1 MKQQQE
7 LQRNQQDYKIFALS
21 VAKAEGRPW
30 AVLDSGVVKKTLG
43 LDTLQ
48 AGRLFTRLLK
58 QKRIQRLQRGLYM
71 VPSQPPPGKIWV
83 PPPYEALWAYMDW
96 LGAKWQITGY
106 AAFTKHGF
114 SSQIV
119 QRITVY
125 NNILSGESLV
135 GGSRFVFVK
144 LPENLLGFAEKT
156 KLKNKLEVVFSSWS
170 RTLFDAVADAKR
182 FSTLPEAYGWFLA
195 LKRKPKELQNLKK
208 ICLKLGNNQTTAR
221 IGFIL
226 ESLGIEA
233 GELISQLSGTRTLVP
248 LVPGSE
254 SARKGKINKKWGI
267 IENVSIER
275 MLNNVELLDED
286 E

>member
-7 LQRNQQDYKIFALS
+7 IQRNQQDYKIFALS
-21 VAKAEGRPW
+21 AAKAEGRPW
-30 AVLDSGVVKKTLG
+30 AVLDSAEVKKTLG

-58 QKRIQRLQRGLYM
+58 QKRIQKLQRGLYI

-83 PPPYEALWAYMDW
+83 PPPYEALWAYMSW

-114 SSQIV
+114 SSQIA

-125 NNILSGESLV
+125 NNLLSGEARV

-144 LPENLLGFAEKT
+144 LPQKLLGFTEKI
-156 KLKNKLEVVFSSWS
+156 KLKNKLEVVYSSWT

-195 LKRKPKELQNLKK
+195 LKRKPEELQNLKK
-208 ICLKLGNNQTTAR
+208 ICVQMGNNQTTAR

-226 ESLGIEA
+226 ESIGFEA
-233 GELISQLSGTRTLVP
+233 DELVSKLSATKTLVS
-248 LVPGSE
+248 LVPGAAN
-254 SARKGKINKKWGI
+254 ARKGKIHKTWGI
-267 IENVSIER
+267 IENIPIEEILIT
-275 MLNNVELLDED
+275 MELPDED